1 MLLSCCCI
9 IRGDIFTFRGFYVF
23 LPLKIVLPQIFILE
37 MKVEVVPYDLEWTPR
52 YEEESEVLKNILGP
66 ELVAIHHIGS
76 TSVPRLAAKPIID
89 IMPVVKNIE
98 KIDSLYPLF
107 EKAGYECMGE
117 FGIPGRRYF
126 RKGGECRTHQ
136 VHVFEEKDIFNIERH
151 LAVRDYLR
159 SHPAVAAKYGTIKR
173 ELALEYPDDIE
184 AYCDGKEKF
193 MQKLE
198 KDALAWRKVKVVSLR
213 EHPQYLEQA
222 IAYFQDKW
230 ADENSRMVY
239 DDCFRHCLNAESVL
253 PQWYLLLQEENII
266 GCVGLT
272 VNDFNSRHDLCPWL
286 VALFVE
292 ETHRGHNYGKM
303 LIDTTAAD
311 AMRFGFNRLYLC
323 TEHTGYYERFGFTYI
338 GNCYHPWG
346 EQTRV
351 YEIRLA

>member
-1 MLLSCCCI
+1 
-9 IRGDIFTFRGFYVF
+9 
-23 LPLKIVLPQIFILE
+23 
-37 MKVEVVPYDLEWTPR
+37 
-52 YEEESEVLKNILGP
+52 
-66 ELVAIHHIGS
+66 
-76 TSVPRLAAKPIID
+76 
-89 IMPVVKNIE
+89 
-98 KIDSLYPLF
+98 
-107 EKAGYECMGE
+107 
-117 FGIPGRRYF
+117 
-126 RKGGECRTHQ
+126 
-136 VHVFEEKDIFNIERH
+136 
-151 LAVRDYLR
+151 
-159 SHPAVAAKYGTIKR
+159 
-173 ELALEYPDDIE
+173 
-184 AYCDGKEKF
+184 